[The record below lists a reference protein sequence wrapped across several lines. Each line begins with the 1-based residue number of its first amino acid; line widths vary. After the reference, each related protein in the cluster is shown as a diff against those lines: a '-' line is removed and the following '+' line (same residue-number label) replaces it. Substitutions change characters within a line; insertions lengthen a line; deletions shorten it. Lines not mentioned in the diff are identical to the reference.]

1 VSREATKFE
10 RWWGQIEPALQRVL
24 FRIVGARAVDVVQD
38 VAVLALRNFDRF
50 DTYEDFARWCTV
62 RGKWLSL
69 DELARDRRHPMEP
82 IETVE
87 TQLDAADQSQ
97 LADVLS
103 QVDRLPDRQRSVVVY
118 KLMGYRTDEIA
129 RVMKIQ
135 ESAVRSHWR
144 FARQTLSDRMRNL

>member
-1 VSREATKFE
+1 
-10 RWWGQIEPALQRVL
+10 
-24 FRIVGARAVDVVQD
+24 
-38 VAVLALRNFDRF
+38 
-50 DTYEDFARWCTV
+50 
-62 RGKWLSL
+62 
-69 DELARDRRHPMEP
+69 MEP
-82 IETVE
+82 IETAE
-87 TQLDAADQSQ
+87 PQLEAVDQSQ